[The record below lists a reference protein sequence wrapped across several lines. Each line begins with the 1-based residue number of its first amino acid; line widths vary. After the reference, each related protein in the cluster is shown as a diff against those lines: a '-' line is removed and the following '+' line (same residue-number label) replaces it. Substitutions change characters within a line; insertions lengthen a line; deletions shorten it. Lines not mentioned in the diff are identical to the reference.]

1 MKELAVQHGGV
12 RPAGATT
19 GRQRPRQHR
28 TDLEFLRPRIT
39 DRAARPR
46 DASKQIAFSPD
57 GIRLISAS
65 IDGTARVCDTRGK
78 AAPVVLRG
86 HSGTVEGVAFSPDG
100 DWVASAGKDS
110 TVRLWRTRAGGEP
123 VTFEDFG
130 TFVESVTFTSDA
142 KHLATSHGDGSVR
155 LWRCDACGPI
165 QQWL

>member
-1 MKELAVQHGGV
+1 M
-12 RPAGATT
+12 
-19 GRQRPRQHR
+19 
-28 TDLEFLRPRIT
+28 
-39 DRAARPR
+39 
-46 DASKQIAFSPD
+46 
-57 GIRLISAS
+57 
-65 IDGTARVCDTRGK
+65 
-78 AAPVVLRG
+78 LRG